1 MVAGIAKQAKAVRA
15 ADRIQRDRTVAANDT
30 TKEKKSGGRRYHR
43 LGDLLIAAGLITQEQ
58 LDEGLRLQKGSGKRL
73 GTVLQEHGF
82 ITESDLIEALQM
94 QLGIEFIDLSKVNI
108 PTELAQ
114 VVPKNIAK
122 QYQVVPVRII
132 RDELYL
138 AMSDPLNFY
147 AIEEVRKAVRRRVV
161 PMVAMSAAVERAI
174 QVLYGNEGAAKA
186 IEEMKREVATSGE
199 DNLAALDTS
208 FTANVVGEESAN
220 QAPAIRLVNAIIERA
235 VTERASDIHLEPR
248 ENEFS
253 VRMRIDGLLRD
264 ILTVPRELQTA
275 VTSRLKVMSNM
286 DITERRIPQDGRFN
300 VRIRDKDVDLRV
312 STLPTVY
319 GEKIVAR
326 ILDKT
331 SMKLERSAIGL
342 TGDDIEKYLRLIKIK
357 NGVIL
362 IVGPTG
368 SGKSTTMYT
377 MIGDLNRREVNL
389 VTLEDPVEYNID
401 GVNQVQIN
409 EKTGMTFAGG
419 LRSILR
425 QDPDIIGIGEIRD
438 GETAEIAMRSAITGH
453 VVISTIHTSDAVGT
467 IERLTDMGVEPYLV
481 ASALKGVFSQR
492 LVRKICPNCKEAY
505 EATEEEQD
513 ELGLKP
519 KPGRIF
525 YKGKGCPECFDTG
538 YRGRTGVF
546 EIFPLT
552 IKVRRMIAN
561 HASREEIENVLTDP
575 ESGFVSLRENA
586 LKLVE
591 EGVTTVE
598 EVLRVVYEDI

>member
-1 MVAGIAKQAKAVRA
+1 MAPTSNTTSKKQ
-15 ADRIQRDRTVAANDT
+15 N
-30 TKEKKSGGRRYHR
+30 RRPQR
-43 LGDLLIAAGLITQEQ
+43 LGDLLLASGLINEEQ
-58 LDEGLRLQKGSGKRL
+58 LAEGLALQKGSGKRL
-73 GTVLQEHGF
+73 GEVLQDHGI

-94 QLGIEFIDLSKVNI
+94 QLGIEFVDLGKINI

-122 QYQVVPVRII
+122 QYQVVPVRVF

-161 PMVAMSAAVERAI
+161 PMVAMSSAVERAI
-174 QVLYGNEGAAKA
+174 QILYGNEGAAKA
-186 IEEMKREVATSGE
+186 IEEMKREAALSGE
-199 DNLAALDTS
+199 GSGELADAAFTS
-208 FTANVVGEESAN
+208 SIVGEESAA

-235 VTERASDIHLEPR
+235 VTEHASDIHMEPR
-248 ENEFS
+248 EEELS

-264 ILTVPRELQTA
+264 ILTVPRELQAA
-275 VTSRLKVMSNM
+275 VISRIKVMSNM
-286 DITERRIPQDGRFN
+286 DITERRVPQDGRFN
-300 VRIRDKDVDLRV
+300 VKVRDKDIDLRI

-326 ILDKT
+326 LLDK
-331 SMKLERSAIGL
+331 SGMRLNRDSIGL
-342 TGDDIEKYLRLIKIK
+342 RGDDIHKYEKLIRIK
-357 NGVIL
+357 SGVIL

-368 SGKSTTMYT
+368 SGKSTTMYS
-377 MIGDLNRREVNL
+377 MIHDLNKRDVNL

-409 EKTGMTFAGG
+409 EKTGMTFAKG
-419 LRSILR
+419 LRAILR

-453 VVISTIHTSDAVGT
+453 VVLSTIHTSDAVGT

-492 LVRKICPNCKEAY
+492 LVRKICPNCKQAY
-505 EATEEEQD
+505 TPDEEEQD
-513 ELGLKP
+513 ELGLP
-519 KPGRIF
+519 YRPDRVF
-525 YKGKGCPECFDTG
+525 YKGCGCPECFDTG

-546 EIFPLT
+546 EIFPLG
-552 IKVRRMIAN
+552 IKVRRMIA
-561 HASREEIENVLTDP
+561 ARKGREAIEAMLTDP
-575 ESGFVSLRENA
+575 SSGFVSLKENA

-591 EGVTTVE
+591 EGVTTAE